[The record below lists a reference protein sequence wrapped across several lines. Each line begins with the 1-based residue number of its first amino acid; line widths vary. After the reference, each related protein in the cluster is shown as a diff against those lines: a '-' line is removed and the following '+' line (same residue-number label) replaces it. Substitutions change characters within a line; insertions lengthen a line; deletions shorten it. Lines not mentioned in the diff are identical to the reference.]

1 MDILLFYLIA
11 LCFYL
16 HETELPTL
24 EMLPDVTNHQIDA
37 RLRYRGGRVS
47 CTLCS
52 RKSHGF
58 HTILGVRSGIARDN
72 GSRRRIQR
80 AARRIDSK
88 VKDTCRRGFG
98 RVKNKRTR
106 PAICNISNCV
116 KTDIRHKHNGLVESR
131 YKKVHDPTL
140 IDLDVVREYRMVHYI
155 AYLGSI

>member
-16 HETELPTL
+16 HETELPSL
-24 EMLPDVTNHQIDA
+24 KMLPDVTNHQVDP

-52 RKSHGF
+52 RKPHGF

-88 VKDTCRRGFG
+88 VKGTCRRGFG

-106 PAICNISNCV
+106 SAICYFHNIIM
-116 KTDIRHKHNGLVESR
+116 TDTRHKHNGS
-131 YKKVHDPTL
+131 
-140 IDLDVVREYRMVHYI
+140 
-155 AYLGSI
+155 